1 MRSLDSYKSRGIRGI
16 SEKLGAINSLNA
28 SSSYVFK
35 AMIMIETMI
44 ANIDR
49 GIREREYRI
58 NEIDCEL
65 GNYSEKIEKLKIR
78 KRRLERE

>member
-1 MRSLDSYKSRGIRGI
+1 
-16 SEKLGAINSLNA
+16 
-28 SSSYVFK
+28 
-35 AMIMIETMI
+35 MIMIETMI